1 MAKANRVK
9 ATRTSFR
16 VIEVLEEEGRA
27 GVTEVAERLDI
38 SRSGAHK
45 HLSTLADLGYV
56 EKSGTEY
63 QITVRFFQ
71 LGMSMRSRL
80 DVVQTSRD
88 DLDNLSNII
97 NEQVSL
103 YTWRENRGTTV
114 CVYTTS
120 YRHDTVAV
128 PKEGEEHE
136 LTTLPAGR
144 VILAHCS
151 EDVFAAIDTDDC
163 ERDELISS
171 LQTIRDRHVA
181 FEIDDGVYRTAM
193 PILVDEKPIGV
204 VEVNGPTDRLKGKR
218 AEEDIPGMI
227 IGAIRNIERDWP
239 QSDS

>member
-1 MAKANRVK
+1 MAKGNRVK

-16 VIEVLEEEGRA
+16 VIEVLEEMGGA
-27 GVTEVAERLDI
+27 GVSEVAELLDI

-56 EKSGTEY
+56 EKNGTEY

-71 LGMSMRSRL
+71 IGLSMRSHL
-80 DVVQTSRD
+80 DVVRASRD
-88 DLDNLSNII
+88 DLDDLSNII
-97 NEQVSL
+97 DEQVSL

-120 YRHDTVAV
+120 YRYDTIAA

-144 VILAHCS
+144 VILAHCA
-151 EDVFAAIDTDDC
+151 EDVFASINTNDHT
-163 ERDELISS
+163 RDELISS
-171 LQTIRDRHVA
+171 LQTIRDRHIA
-181 FEIDDGVYRTAM
+181 FETDDGLYRIAM

-204 VEVNGPTDRLKGKR
+204 VAIDGPTDRLKGKR
-218 AEEDIPGMI
+218 AEEDVPGMI
-227 IGAIRNIERDWP
+227 IGAIRNIERRLA
-239 QSDS
+239 QHES